1 MVEIQRPAKAG
12 SIYCEEARR
21 LLNAFGETIH
31 ELVQLHQQQFEAIV
45 QGDLESSRFDLLI
58 HMAAEKKQRAKYE
71 YLRHVEAH
79 GCSNTN
85 VLNETRT

>member
-1 MVEIQRPAKAG
+1 MVEIQRPTKAG
-12 SIYCEEARR
+12 SIYCEDARR

-58 HMAAEKKQRAKYE
+58 HMANEKKYSAKYA
-71 YLRHVEAH
+71 YLTHVEHH
-79 GCSNTN
+79 GCSTFH
-85 VLNETRT
+85 ETDKS